1 MFRSNLDHESR
12 GSMLNLLKKKKN
24 SRGIIVDTLDAR
36 LYFDIEIGSKARSI
50 FDLVCHTIGLRETN
64 FFGLA
69 IELDTSDFPFW
80 LKLDKKLFDQ
90 IAHLFKEDQK
100 IILQFYAKY
109 FPESAEDEL
118 LQDVTK
124 HYFALQYQFLI
135 QKNFI
140 DCTYDAGELLA
151 AFSAQIKYGNF
162 NVIENENLWEMYKD
176 FVPQSTLNYYNNN
189 QEAIVKA
196 VSMWHIK
203 HKGMCREAA
212 EHEYVNIVHD
222 FPMCGVNL
230 FDIQDSNGVNA
241 TLGVRADSVSTYPL
255 NDKAKLNPTTTIE
268 WNSLVDMSYTERK
281 FTFKYALPMSE
292 NDIKKKESSLKRSF
306 MLGSQLNL
314 STISLNKHNNH
325 YYEELTFNVKN
336 TEECKILI
344 DICRGNHHLYME
356 RRKLGK
362 NMELQ
367 QMKSLALEEKDRR
380 EKERESSL
388 KDVDIKLKFHE
399 EKMEMKA
406 KYNVLEKK
414 YKETLVSL
422 ESAQNQASAK
432 KEVEKYKERI
442 SKLQYD
448 LEIKQQ
454 ENEQLKEE
462 VASLKKKLNRHSLGV
477 IRSSSFKQNSPQSS
491 AQQHLKGYR
500 RNQMPHQDGNGY
512 HQNNS
517 GDYQQQQFN
526 PQYEIEQYQMY
537 NNQHSRS
544 SSQAS
549 RGKHNAPQ
557 QKYHRQ
563 SPANRSYD
571 DHHLNVE
578 IQKSNKEYEST
589 SSKMEQS
596 FQELKSNIMNDHY
609 DYSDSSGSMS
619 NSQENLYFQ
628 AQSVDE

>member
-1 MFRSNLDHESR
+1 MFRSNLDNESR
-12 GSMLNLLKKKKN
+12 GSMLNLRKKKKN
-24 SRGIIVDTLDAR
+24 TRSIIVDTLDAR
-36 LYFDIEIGSKARSI
+36 LYFDIENGSKARVV
-50 FDLVCHTIGLRETN
+50 FDLVCHTIGLRETS

-69 IELDTSDFPFW
+69 VDQDTSEFPFW

-90 IAHLFKEDQK
+90 ISHIFKEDQNVV
-100 IILQFYAKY
+100 LQFYAKF

-140 DCTYDAGELLA
+140 ECTYDAGELLA

-162 NVIENENLWEMYKD
+162 SVIENENLWEKYKD
-176 FVPQSTLNYYNNN
+176 FVPQSTLNHYNNN
-189 QEAIVKA
+189 EDAIVKA

-222 FPMCGVNL
+222 FPMCGVNYYEV
-230 FDIQDSNGVNA
+230 QDSNGVNA
-241 TLGVRADSVSTYPL
+241 LLGVKADSVSTYPTT
-255 NDKAKLNPTTTIE
+255 DKINPTATVD

-281 FTFKYALPMSE
+281 FTFKYAVPMPE
-292 NDIKKKESSLKRSF
+292 NDSKKKESSLKRSLK
-306 MLGSQLNL
+306 LGSQLNL
-314 STISLNKHNNH
+314 STVNLNKHSNH
-325 YYEELTFNVKN
+325 YYEDLTINVKN
-336 TEECKILI
+336 TDMCKYLI
-344 DICRGNHHLYME
+344 DICRGNHTLYME
-356 RRKLGK
+356 RRKLGR

-367 QMKSLALEEKDRR
+367 QMKTLALEEKDRR

-399 EKMEMKA
+399 EKMEMIA
-406 KYNVLEKK
+406 KYKVLEKK
-414 YKETLVSL
+414 YNETLVSL
-422 ESAQNQASAK
+422 EAAQAQASSK
-432 KEVEKYKERI
+432 KELEKYKERVN
-442 SKLQYD
+442 KLQYD

-454 ENEQLKEE
+454 ENDQLKEE
-462 VASLKKKLNRHSLGV
+462 VASLKKKLNRHSLGI
-477 IRSSSFKQNSPQSS
+477 IRSSSFKQNSPQSVS
-491 AQQHLKGYR
+491 SQQHIKSYH
-500 RNQMPHQDGNGY
+500 RNQLQHQDGNGY
-512 HQNNS
+512 HPNNS
-517 GDYQQQQFN
+517 GDYQPQQFA
-526 PQYEIEQYQMY
+526 PQYEFEQPYPMY

-549 RGKHNAPQ
+549 RHNA

-571 DHHLNVE
+571 DHHE

-596 FQELKSNIMNDHY
+596 FQEIKSNMMSYEYSCTSSSND
-609 DYSDSSGSMS
+609 
-619 NSQENLYFQ
+619 SQDNLYFQ
-628 AQSVDE
+628 PQSVDE

>member
-12 GSMLNLLKKKKN
+12 GSVLNLRKKKKN
-24 SRGIIVDTLDAR
+24 IRSIVVDTLDAR
-36 LYFDIEIGSKARSI
+36 LYFDIEIGSKARVV

-69 IELDTSDFPFW
+69 IDQDTSEFPFW

-90 IAHLFKEDQK
+90 IAHIFKEDQNVV
-100 IILQFYAKY
+100 LQFYAKY

-140 DCTYDAGELLA
+140 ECTYDAGELLA

-162 NVIENENLWEMYKD
+162 SVIENENLWEMYKD

-189 QEAIVKA
+189 QDAIVKA

-222 FPMCGVNL
+222 FPMCGVNYYEV
-230 FDIQDSNGVNA
+230 QDSNGVNA
-241 TLGVRADSVSTYPL
+241 LLGVKADSVSTYPMT
-255 NDKAKLNPTTTIE
+255 DKINPTTTVD

-281 FTFKYALPMSE
+281 FTFKYAVPMPE
-292 NDIKKKESSLKRSF
+292 NDNKKKESSLKRSLK
-306 MLGSQLNL
+306 LGSQLNL
-314 STISLNKHNNH
+314 STVNLNKHSNH
-325 YYEELTFNVKN
+325 YYLDLTINVKN
-336 TEECKILI
+336 TDMCKYLI
-344 DICRGNHHLYME
+344 DICRGNHSLYME
-356 RRKLGK
+356 RRKLGR

-367 QMKSLALEEKDRR
+367 QMKSLALEEKGRR

-399 EKMEMKA
+399 EKMEMIA
-406 KYNVLEKK
+406 KYKVLEKK
-414 YKETLVSL
+414 YNETLVSL
-422 ESAQNQASAK
+422 EAAQAQASTK
-432 KEVEKYKERI
+432 KEVEKYKERVN
-442 SKLQYD
+442 KLQYD

-454 ENEQLKEE
+454 ENDQLKEE
-462 VASLKKKLNRHSLGV
+462 VASLKKKLNRHSLGI
-477 IRSSSFKQNSPQSS
+477 IRSSSFKQNSPQSVS
-491 AQQHLKGYR
+491 SQQHIKSYH
-500 RNQMPHQDGNGY
+500 RNQLQHQDSNGY
-512 HQNNS
+512 HPNNS
-517 GDYQQQQFN
+517 GDYQQQQFA
-526 PQYEIEQYQMY
+526 PQYEIEQSYQMY

-549 RGKHNAPQ
+549 RHNQP
-557 QKYHRQ
+557 KYHRQ

-571 DHHLNVE
+571 DHHE

-596 FQELKSNIMNDHY
+596 FQEIKSNMMNY
-609 DYSDSSGSMS
+609 EYSSTSSSNDS
-619 NSQENLYFQ
+619 QDNLYFQ
-628 AQSVDE
+628 PQSVDE